1 MAVREQ
7 VSGPGSMAKRTDM
20 NVSKQ
25 PTRYIAGGAYG
36 EGSENLALQQAA
48 PMAGKPRAAGAMT
61 PSAVRGM
68 MEKVVPLS
76 APTQRP
82 DEPITAGMPF
92 GMGPGPE
99 AMELPVPSQPRLTS
113 VLEELM
119 RYDETGDIAEIY
131 NSVVNRGL

>member
-7 VSGPGSMAKRTDM
+7 VSGPGNMAKRTDM

-25 PTRYIAGGAYG
+25 PVRYISGGQYG
-36 EGSENLALQQAA
+36 EGREVLAQQQAA
-48 PMAGKPRAAGAMT
+48 PMAGKAQPAASMT
-61 PSAVRGM
+61 PSAVRSM

-99 AMELPVPSQPRLTS
+99 ALQLPMPTAPRLSS

-119 RYDETGDIAEIY
+119 QYDDTGDIAEIY

>member
-7 VSGPGSMAKRTDM
+7 VSGPGNLAKRTDM

-25 PTRYIAGGAYG
+25 PVRYISGGQYG
-36 EGSENLALQQAA
+36 EGSQTLAQQQAA
-48 PMAGKPRAAGAMT
+48 PMAGKPQPSTALN
-61 PSAVRGM
+61 PSAVRSM

-99 AMELPVPSQPRLTS
+99 AMELPMPVAPRLSS

-119 RYDETGDIAEIY
+119 RYDDTGDIAEIY

>member
-7 VSGPGSMAKRTDM
+7 VSGPGKLAKRTDK

-25 PTRYIAGGAYG
+25 PTRYIGGGSYG
-36 EGSENLALQQAA
+36 EGQEILAQQQAA
-48 PMAGKPRAAGAMT
+48 PMAAKPQTSANLT

-68 MEKVVPLS
+68 MEKVVPLM

-99 AMELPVPSQPRLTS
+99 AMELPIPQAPKLTS

-119 RYDETGDIAEIY
+119 RYDDTGDIAEIY